1 LNLPFLYYNKLFFFF
16 FLFFGAYVD
25 GIYWIKQN
33 SEKEWKV
40 LSPLFLGHE
49 CGFCHCIA
57 TKQKIIPF
65 FFFFFFF
72 DN

>member
-1 LNLPFLYYNKLFFFF
+1 L
-16 FLFFGAYVD
+16 GAYVD

-65 FFFFFFF
+65 FFFFFFS